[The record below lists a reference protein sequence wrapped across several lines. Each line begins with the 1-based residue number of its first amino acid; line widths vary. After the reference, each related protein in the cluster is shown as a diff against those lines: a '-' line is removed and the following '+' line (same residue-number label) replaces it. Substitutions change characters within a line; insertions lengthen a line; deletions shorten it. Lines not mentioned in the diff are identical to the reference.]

1 MDGVADPTQSS
12 CIQTRTFPSDSA
24 LRTWDVL
31 EAMRYPLEGSPAW
44 AKHKASFMNQMIY
57 CCEDICP
64 PTTAAIGAA
73 LGYLAFAE
81 IVITLFVLAVYMCVT
96 GNIPTTTQ
104 DIKELVN
111 IAMEAEKKEPDNE
124 PTTEVP
130 ADQLEAELGSVAVA
144 VRSESE

>member
-1 MDGVADPTQSS
+1 VDGVADLTQSS
-12 CIQTRTFPSDSA
+12 CIQTITKPYESVMH
-24 LRTWDVL
+24 TWDVL
-31 EAMRYPLEGSPAW
+31 EAMRFALHGSPAW
-44 AKHKASFMNQMIY
+44 AKHENTFMNQILY
-57 CCEDICP
+57 CCEDDCP
-64 PTTAAIGAA
+64 SITAAIGAA

-124 PTTEVP
+124 PATEVP
-130 ADQLEAELGSVAVA
+130 ADQLEAELESVA